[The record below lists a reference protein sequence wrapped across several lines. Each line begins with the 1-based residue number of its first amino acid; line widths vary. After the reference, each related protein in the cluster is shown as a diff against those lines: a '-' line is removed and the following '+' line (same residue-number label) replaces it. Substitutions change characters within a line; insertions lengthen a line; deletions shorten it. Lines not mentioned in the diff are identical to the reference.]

1 MIEILVLGSGSVRTF
16 HPPPYICTSILDSL
30 PHNIFVYM
38 CFGMSAYMWVVL
50 ILILTGTGVSKV
62 FYSWNILSLA
72 NFVVTYTIFRNF
84 HWPFFQLL
92 LQYHVWYHA
101 LHTSIY
107 LFYLF
112 LNVDDKFPPPVLVR
126 STSVYSVLSFLL
138 ILSLFEGLSFFWP
151 VVLNLSRN
159 WVSLFNKF
167 TIITF
172 VMRTNWERT
181 GCFSISVTMVVYFLC
196 NQ

>member
-1 MIEILVLGSGSVRTF
+1 MIEILVLGSGLVRTF
-16 HPPPYICTSILDSL
+16 HPPPSYICTSILDMCICALVCLHICELFLFWFWQAQVCPKSFIVE
-30 PHNIFVYM
+30 IFYH
-38 CFGMSAYMWVVL
+38 L
-50 ILILTGTGVSKV
+50 LT
-62 FYSWNILSLA
+62 LSSHI
-72 NFVVTYTIFRNF
+72 TIFRNF

-138 ILSLFEGLSFFWP
+138 ILWLFEGLCFFWP

-181 GCFSISVTMVVYFLC
+181 GCFSISVTMVIYFLC

>member
-1 MIEILVLGSGSVRTF
+1 MHF
-16 HPPPYICTSILDSL
+16 YIRSPTAY
-30 PHNIFVYM
+30 IFVYM
-38 CFGMSAYMWVVL
+38 CFGMSAYMWFWFCQAQMCLKSFIAVIFYPL
-50 ILILTGTGVSKV
+50 LT
-62 FYSWNILSLA
+62 LSSHIT
-72 NFVVTYTIFRNF
+72 VFRNF

-107 LFYLF
+107 LFHLF
-112 LNVDDKFPPPVLVR
+112 LNVDDKFLPPVLVR
-126 STSVYSVLSFLL
+126 FTSVYSFLSFLL
-138 ILSLFEGLSFFWP
+138 ILLLFEGLFFWS

-172 VMRTNWERT
+172 VVRTNWERT
-181 GCFSISVTMVVYFLC
+181 GRFSISVTMVVYFLC